1 MDITDSHRDILRVIQ
16 ADATVTLD
24 RLREQVSLSQSTLWR
39 RLKELEESN
48 VIRGRVTLLEP
59 EEVGLSVCAFVSINL
74 TSHIPKH
81 RDAFEKLVDNTKQ
94 IMQCYSV
101 TGTQDYILQ
110 IRTKDMREYE
120 SILMDTLLS
129 HPSVATAASNI
140 SIREH
145 KLTTILPL

>member
-1 MDITDSHRDILRVIQ
+1 MDITESHRDILRVIQ
-16 ADATVTLD
+16 ADATITLD
-24 RLREQVSLSQSTLWR
+24 RLREKVSLSQSTLWR
-39 RLKELEESN
+39 RLKELDEGN

-74 TSHIPKH
+74 TSHIPTH